1 MYPYI
6 RSNIENEGL
15 VMKTRCSTQHLG
27 TAEVSVITTMGL
39 AIVISRSF
47 SSSYGANPRH
57 RVAHTPQTPVSKT
70 QSSKF
75 NIAEASLPSARPNS
89 RSVFR
94 QQSSLT
100 ESFEGSR
107 QSLPTPSSYFRSDNA
122 NAGYHC
128 LVSIGEMH

>member
-89 RSVFR
+89 DSGLRSLRVLKD
-94 QQSSLT
+94 QDV
-100 ESFEGSR
+100 

-122 NAGYHC
+122 NAR
-128 LVSIGEMH
+128 VSLPRVDR